1 MISIDFYDFN
11 RLEHFL
17 DFLGS
22 NLPAWW
28 DPYKLQVS
36 YITKAWSMK
45 LMPCSSTYPVI
56 LLSCGFFFQV
66 VKLASDTFNYSA
78 IDRAKSRTK
87 HSIMTKVPA
96 VGKKFHRL
104 GLPPKV

>member
-1 MISIDFYDFN
+1 
-11 RLEHFL
+11 
-17 DFLGS
+17 
-22 NLPAWW
+22 
-28 DPYKLQVS
+28 
-36 YITKAWSMK
+36 MK
-45 LMPCSSTYPVI
+45 LMQRSSAYPVI
-56 LLSCGFFFQV
+56 FLSCDLFFFQV